1 MFILLILL
9 SLANA
14 IVCMGFIVAEFKDRK
29 TPRKGRVIFEGFN
42 IIYYIWFAAY
52 VYFKLI

>member
-1 MFILLILL
+1 MYILLILL

-14 IVCMGFIVAEFKDRK
+14 IICMGFIVAEFKDRK

-42 IIYYIWFAAY
+42 VIYYIWFAAY
-52 VYFKLI
+52 IYFKLI

>member
-1 MFILLILL
+1 MYILLILL

-14 IVCMGFIVAEFKDRK
+14 IICMGFVVLEFKDRK

>member
-1 MFILLILL
+1 MYILLILL

-14 IVCMGFIVAEFKDRK
+14 IICMGFVVMEFKDRK

-52 VYFKLI
+52 IYFKLI